1 MLPTHPIRP
10 SGNQG
15 VLDPAS
21 MLPQL
26 ANQMGQ
32 LQIAN
37 QSVGEVN
44 TPRN

>member
-1 MLPTHPIRP
+1 MVPPNTMRP

-15 VLDPAS
+15 ALDPAS

-32 LQIAN
+32 LHISN
-37 QSVGEVN
+37 QSVGEVDIPQN
-44 TPRN
+44 